1 MTGLLF
7 VALAINL
14 RQIIPDPAHAARA
27 RETLGGLLTPPDH
40 LRACPHTR
48 TGAPHPRVGASEPQ
62 HRPERRLD
70 PPTRQHPTPTHHTTH
85 TPELGSAP
93 NPAHI
98 GTLGIPCAAITL
110 LLGHGGGL
118 YWLSPTTIVYFTW
131 AAVNAWLLMVQAS
144 DYVN

>member
-1 MTGLLF
+1 MSLSIVLSAASIRLQGNT
-7 VALAINL
+7 L
-14 RQIIPDPAHAARA
+14 RQ
-27 RETLGGLLTPPDH
+27 LT
-40 LRACPHTR
+40 
-48 TGAPHPRVGASEPQ
+48 
-62 HRPERRLD
+62 
-70 PPTRQHPTPTHHTTH
+70 TPH

-93 NPAHI
+93 NLAHI

-110 LLGHGGGL
+110 LLGHRGGL